1 MAFPMASAPPADGRV
16 IVEWKAG
23 KCTYNQ
29 TAKRVTPDVR
39 KGLLRLLTADD
50 GITHVQWLPRGNP
63 NPQAEDDFMCFE
75 DAYLEKISHVKD
87 GRAYILKFTSSQ
99 DRKFF
104 IWQQEGD
111 ETKDAEFV
119 KKFNDHI
126 NAAGRP
132 DAGTSTDTPMTAAGN
147 GTASTAPAGGNNA
160 MNETIQQ
167 LLAQG
172 GANLPPDQ
180 LAQLTAMLT
189 AAGNQ
194 GGAAAPAAAG
204 AGNAAALAQA
214 AQSRVAVGLHK
225 MIKKDDLLSL
235 MQNDEAK
242 KELMD
247 MLPGTKDSAELE
259 SMLRSVQLSGAL
271 SSLTQAVYQGSNA
284 LLFASL
290 QLDNAFITPGNEKFE
305 PEPMKALCKAL
316 EAKHK
321 SGDVTMA

>member
-1 MAFPMASAPPADGRV
+1 M
-16 IVEWKAG
+16 
-23 KCTYNQ
+23 T
-29 TAKRVTPDVR
+29 T
-39 KGLLRLLTADD
+39 
-50 GITHVQWLPRGNP
+50 
-63 NPQAEDDFMCFE
+63 
-75 DAYLEKISHVKD
+75 
-87 GRAYILKFTSSQ
+87 
-99 DRKFF
+99 
-104 IWQQEGD
+104 
-111 ETKDAEFV
+111 
-119 KKFNDHI
+119 
-126 NAAGRP
+126 
-132 DAGTSTDTPMTAAGN
+132 TAAGA
-147 GTASTAPAGGNNA
+147 GTASTAPAGNNNNA

-172 GANLPPDQ
+172 GQNLPPEQ

-194 GGAAAPAAAG
+194 GGAAPGAG
-204 AGNAAALAQA
+204 AGNAAALAAQA
-214 AQSRVAVGLHK
+214 AQSRVVVGLHK

-235 MQNDEAK
+235 MQNEEAK

-247 MLPGTKDSAELE
+247 MLPGAKEDAELE

-271 SSLTQAVYQGSNA
+271 GSLTQAIYQGSNA

-321 SGDVTMA
+321 SGDVTMS